1 MKDTVCIVLAAGDGK
16 RMNSVK
22 PKVLMEVLFKPMLGW
37 VLDSAE
43 RLNPDVICVVTG
55 NGEEQITKYL
65 DTRGREYAVA
75 RQTVRKGTGHAVMQA
90 EGVLKDSRNVLVLCG
105 DAPFMDD
112 ETLKGALEIHKKG
125 QCGVTVIAAAPDN
138 PFGYGRIVR
147 DEKGDLLKIVEQKD
161 ATIQEQH
168 IREVNSGAY
177 WFDSEALLEALPK
190 LSDKNAS
197 GEYYLTDAAALIKES
212 GRRAA
217 VFSARHKSIVLGA
230 NTRSDLYSLNQ
241 LARMAVIGDF
251 MTKGV
256 EFPCT
261 DGVIIGKDVEIGR
274 DTVILPGT
282 IIRGRCNIGCGCEI
296 GPNTLLEN
304 VNVGD
309 GVKLNSV
316 QAYSS
321 TIESGATVGPFTQ
334 LRAGSHIGQN
344 VKIGDFV
351 EVKNSNIGENTSMA
365 HLTYVGDS
373 DVGKGVNFG
382 CGCVTANYDGI
393 KKFRTRVG
401 DNAFIG
407 CNTNLIAPVEIGEN
421 AATGAGSTI
430 TESVPANALAV
441 ERTET
446 KIIHDWEKNKLRKK
460 RYPTAADDL
469 K

>member
-1 MKDTVCIVLAAGDGK
+1 MNDTICIVLAAGDGK

-37 VLDSAE
+37 VLDSVE
-43 RLNPDVICVVTG
+43 KINPHQICVVTG
-55 NGEEQITKYL
+55 NGEEQINKYL
-65 DTRGREYAVA
+65 GTRGREYTVV
-75 RQTVRKGTGHAVMQA
+75 RQTVRRGTGHAVMQA
-90 EGVLKDSRNVLVLCG
+90 EEVLKNSRNALVLCG

-112 ETLKGALEIHKKG
+112 ETLQAALEMHKNG
-125 QCGVTVIAAAPDN
+125 NCGVTVIAASPDN

-161 ATIQEQH
+161 ATIQQQH
-168 IREVNSGAY
+168 IREINSGAY
-177 WFDSEALLEALPK
+177 WFDSQALLAALPK
-190 LSDKNAS
+190 LSDNNAS
-197 GEYYLTDAAALIKES
+197 GEYYLTDAIALIRDTGK
-212 GRRAA
+212 RAA
-217 VFSARHKSIVLGA
+217 VFTAKQKSIVLGA
-230 NTRSDLYSLNQ
+230 NTRQDLYSLNQ
-241 LARMAVIGDF
+241 FARMAVIGDL
-251 MTKGV
+251 MTGGV

-261 DGVIIGKDVEIGR
+261 DGVIIGKDVTVGR

-282 IIRGRCNIGCGCEI
+282 IIRGKCSIGCGCEI

-309 GVKLNSV
+309 GVTLNSV

-321 TIESGATVGPFTQ
+321 TIESGATIGPFSQ
-334 LRAGSHIGQN
+334 IRPGSHIRQN

-351 EVKNSNIGENTSMA
+351 EIKNSDIGEKTSVA
-365 HLTYVGDS
+365 HLTYLGDS
-373 DVGKGVNFG
+373 DVGRGVNFG
-382 CGCVTANYDGI
+382 CGCVTANYDGV
-393 KKFRTRVG
+393 KKFRTRIG

-430 TESVPANALAV
+430 TENVPANALAV

-446 KIIHDWEKNKLRKK
+446 KIVQDWEKNKLRKK
-460 RYPTAADDL
+460 

>member
-1 MKDTVCIVLAAGDGK
+1 MNDTVCIVLAAGDGK

-43 RLNPDVICVVTG
+43 KLSPDQVCVVTG
-55 NGEEQITKYL
+55 NGEEQINKYL
-65 DTRGREYAVA
+65 KTRSREYTVVH
-75 RQTVRKGTGHAVMQA
+75 QSVRKGTGHAVMQA
-90 EGVLKDSRNVLVLCG
+90 EEALKNSKNALVLCG

-112 ETLKGALEIHKKG
+112 ETLQGALEMHKQG

-138 PFGYGRIVR
+138 PYGYGRIVR
-147 DEKGDLLKIVEQKD
+147 DQNGDLLKIVEQKD
-161 ATIQEQH
+161 ATPQEQQL
-168 IREVNSGAY
+168 REINSGAY

-190 LSDKNAS
+190 LSDNNAS
-197 GEYYLTDAAALIKES
+197 GEYYLTDAAALIRES

-217 VFSARHKSIVLGA
+217 VFGARHKSVVLGA
-230 NTRSDLYSLNQ
+230 NTRHDLYSLNYF
-241 LARMAVIGDF
+241 ARMAVIGDLLA
-251 MTKGV
+251 KGV

-282 IIRGRCNIGCGCEI
+282 IIRGKCSIGCGCEI

-321 TIESGATVGPFTQ
+321 LIESGATVGPF
-334 LRAGSHIGQN
+334 SHIRPGTRIGRD

-351 EVKNSNIGENTSMA
+351 EIKNSNIGEKTSMA

-373 DVGKGVNFG
+373 DVGRGVNFG

-407 CNTNLIAPVEIGEN
+407 CNTNLIAPVEVGEN

-460 RYPTAADDL
+460 

>member
-1 MKDTVCIVLAAGDGK
+1 MNDISCIVLAAGDGK

-37 VLDSAE
+37 VLDSVE
-43 RLNPDVICVVTG
+43 KISPDEICVVAG
-55 NGEEQITKYL
+55 NGEEKINKYL
-65 DTRGREYAVA
+65 KTRSREYTVV
-75 RQTVRKGTGHAVMQA
+75 RQTVRKGTGHAVIQA
-90 EGVLKDSRNVLVLCG
+90 EKVLKNSKNALVLCG

-112 ETLKGALEIHKKG
+112 ETISAALEMHKSG
-125 QCGVTVIAAAPDN
+125 GCGVTVIAASPDN

-168 IREVNSGAY
+168 IREINSGAY

-190 LSDKNAS
+190 LSNENAS
-197 GEYYLTDAAALIKES
+197 GEYYLTDAISLIRES
-212 GRRAA
+212 GKRAA
-217 VFSARHKSIVLGA
+217 VFTAKHQSIVLGA
-230 NTRSDLYSLNQ
+230 NTRQDLYSLNYF
-241 LARMAVIGDF
+241 ARMAVIGDL
-251 MTKGV
+251 MAKGV
-256 EFPCT
+256 EFPCM
-261 DGVIIGKDVEIGR
+261 DGVIIGKDVTIGH

-282 IIRGRCNIGCGCEI
+282 IIRGKCSIGCGCEI

-321 TIESGATVGPFTQ
+321 TIESGATVGPFSQ

-351 EVKNSNIGENTSMA
+351 EIKNSNIGEKTSMA

-373 DVGKGVNFG
+373 DVGRGVNFG

-393 KKFRTRVG
+393 EKFRTKIG
-401 DNAFIG
+401 DDAFIG
-407 CNTNLIAPVEIGEN
+407 CNTNLIAPVEIGAN

-430 TESVPANALAV
+430 TENVPDNALAV

-446 KIIHDWEKNKLRKK
+446 KIVRDWEKNKLRKK
-460 RYPTAADDL
+460 

>member
-43 RLNPDVICVVTG
+43 RLSPDVICVVTG

-65 DTRGREYAVA
+65 DARDREYTVA

-90 EGVLKDSRNVLVLCG
+90 EEVLKGSKNVLVLCG

-112 ETLKGALEIHKKG
+112 ETLKGALEIHRKG
-125 QCGVTVIAAAPDN
+125 QCGVTVIAASPDN

-147 DEKGDLLKIVEQKD
+147 DEKGDLSRIVEQKD

-212 GRRAA
+212 GKRAA
-217 VFSARHKSIVLGA
+217 VFSARHKTIVLGA
-230 NTRSDLYSLNQ
+230 NTRHDLYSLNY

-251 MTKGV
+251 MAKGV

-321 TIESGATVGPFTQ
+321 TIESGTAIGPFSHI
-334 LRAGSHIGQN
+334 RPGSHIGPG

-351 EVKNSNIGENTSMA
+351 EIKNSNIGEKTSVA
-365 HLTYVGDS
+365 HLTYLGDS
-373 DVGKGVNFG
+373 DVGRGVNFG

-393 KKFRTRVG
+393 KKFRTRIG

-407 CNTNLIAPVEIGEN
+407 CNTNLIAPVEVGEN
-421 AATGAGSTI
+421 ATTGAGSTI
-430 TESVPANALAV
+430 TESVPANSLAV

-460 RYPTAADDL
+460 

>member
-37 VLDSAE
+37 VLDSLE
-43 RLNPDVICVVTG
+43 KLSPDDICVVAG
-55 NGEEQITKYL
+55 NGEEQINRYL
-65 DTRGREYAVA
+65 DTRGWEYTVV

-90 EGVLKDSRNVLVLCG
+90 EEVLKNSKNALVVCG

-112 ETLKGALEIHKKG
+112 ETLKAALEMHKSG
-125 QCGVTVIAAAPDN
+125 NCGVTVIAAAPDN

-147 DEKGDLLKIVEQKD
+147 DGNGDLLKIVEQKD
-161 ATIQEQH
+161 ATPQEQQ
-168 IREVNSGAY
+168 IREINSGAY

-190 LSDKNAS
+190 LSDNNAS
-197 GEYYLTDAAALIKES
+197 GEYYLTDAARLIRES
-212 GRRAA
+212 GKRAA
-217 VFSARHKSIVLGA
+217 VFTARHKSIVLGA
-230 NTRSDLYSLNQ
+230 NTRHDLHSLNYF
-241 LARMAVIGDF
+241 ARMAVIGDLLS
-251 MTKGV
+251 KGV

-282 IIRGRCNIGCGCEI
+282 IIRGQCSIGCGCEI
-296 GPNTLLEN
+296 GPNTLLDN

-321 TIESGATVGPFTQ
+321 LIESGATVGPF
-334 LRAGSHIGQN
+334 SHIRPGTRIGQG

-351 EVKNSNIGENTSMA
+351 EIKNSNIGEKTSVA
-365 HLTYVGDS
+365 HLTYLGDS
-373 DVGKGVNFG
+373 DVGRGVNFG

-393 KKFRTRVG
+393 KKFRTRIG

-407 CNTNLIAPVEIGEN
+407 CNTNLIAPVEVGEN

-430 TESVPANALAV
+430 TEAVPANALAV

-446 KIIHDWEKNKLRKK
+446 KIVHDWEKNKLRKK
-460 RYPTAADDL
+460 

>member
-1 MKDTVCIVLAAGDGK
+1 MNDTACIVLAAGDGK

-37 VLDSAE
+37 VLDSVE
-43 RLNPDVICVVTG
+43 KISPDEICVVAG
-55 NGEEQITKYL
+55 NGEEQINKYL
-65 DTRGREYAVA
+65 KTRDGEYTVV

-90 EGVLKDSRNVLVLCG
+90 EKVLKNSKNVLVLCG
-105 DAPFMDD
+105 DAPFMDN
-112 ETLKGALEIHKKG
+112 ETVKAALEMHRNG
-125 QCGVTVIAAAPDN
+125 SCGVTVIAASPDN

-168 IREVNSGAY
+168 IREINSGAY
-177 WFDSEALLEALPK
+177 WFDSEALLEVLPK
-190 LSDKNAS
+190 LSDNNAS
-197 GEYYLTDAAALIKES
+197 GEYYLTDAVALIRES

-217 VFSARHKSIVLGA
+217 VFTAQYKTVVLGA
-230 NTRSDLYSLNQ
+230 NTRHDLYSLNYF
-241 LARMAVIGDF
+241 ARMAVIGEL
-251 MTKGV
+251 MANGV

-261 DGVIIGKDVEIGR
+261 EGVVIGKDVEIGH

-282 IIRGRCNIGCGCEI
+282 IIRGKCSIGCGCEI

-309 GVKLNSV
+309 GVRLNSV
-316 QAYSS
+316 QAYDS
-321 TIESGATVGPFTQ
+321 TVESGATVGPFSQ

-351 EVKNSNIGENTSMA
+351 EIKNSNIGEKTSMA

-373 DVGKGVNFG
+373 DVGRGVNFG

-393 KKFRTRVG
+393 EKFRTRIG
-401 DNAFIG
+401 DDAFIG

-430 TESVPANALAV
+430 TENVPANALAV

-446 KIIHDWEKNKLRKK
+446 KIVHDWEKNKLRKK
-460 RYPTAADDL
+460 

>member
-1 MKDTVCIVLAAGDGK
+1 MKETVCIVLAAGDGK

-37 VLDSAE
+37 VLDSVE
-43 RLNPDVICVVTG
+43 KVRPDDICVVVG
-55 NGEEQITKYL
+55 NGEEQINNYL
-65 DTRGREYAVA
+65 GTRGWEYTVV

-90 EGVLKDSRNVLVLCG
+90 EEALKNSKNALIVCG

-112 ETLKGALEIHKKG
+112 ETLKAALEQHRSG
-125 QCGVTVIAAAPDN
+125 NCGVTVIAAAPDN
-138 PFGYGRIVR
+138 PYGYGRIVR
-147 DEKGDLLKIVEQKD
+147 DANGDLLKIVEQKD
-161 ATIQEQH
+161 ATPQEQQ
-168 IREVNSGAY
+168 IREINSGAY

-212 GRRAA
+212 GRRAG
-217 VFSARHKSIVLGA
+217 VFTAKHKSIVLGA
-230 NTRSDLYSLNQ
+230 NTRHDLYSLNYF
-241 LARMAVIGDF
+241 ARMAVIGDLLA
-251 MTKGV
+251 KGV

-282 IIRGRCNIGCGCEI
+282 IIKGKCSIGCGCEI

-309 GVKLNSV
+309 GVRLNSV

-321 TIESGATVGPFTQ
+321 LIESGATVGPF
-334 LRAGSHIGQN
+334 SHIRPGTRIGSG

-351 EVKNSNIGENTSMA
+351 EIKNSNIGEKTSVA
-365 HLTYVGDS
+365 HLTYLGDS
-373 DVGKGVNFG
+373 DVGRGVNFG
-382 CGCVTANYDGI
+382 CGCVTANYDGV
-393 KKFRTRVG
+393 KKFRTRIG

-407 CNTNLIAPVEIGEN
+407 CNTNLIAPVEVGEN
-421 AATGAGSTI
+421 ATTGAGSTI

-446 KIIHDWEKNKLRKK
+446 KIVHDWEKNKLRKK
-460 RYPTAADDL
+460 R
-469 K
+469 

>member
-1 MKDTVCIVLAAGDGK
+1 MNDTVCIVLAAGDGK

-37 VLDSAE
+37 VLDSVE
-43 RLNPDVICVVTG
+43 KINPDEICVVAG
-55 NGEEQITKYL
+55 NGEEQINRYL
-65 DTRGREYAVA
+65 ASRSREYTVV

-90 EGVLKDSRNVLVLCG
+90 EAALKNSKNALVLCG

-112 ETLKGALEIHKKG
+112 ETLQAALEMHKNG
-125 QCGVTVIAAAPDN
+125 SCGVTVIAASPDN

-161 ATIQEQH
+161 ATIQQQH
-168 IREVNSGAY
+168 IREINSGAY

-190 LSDKNAS
+190 LSNNNAS
-197 GEYYLTDAAALIKES
+197 GEYYLTDAAALIRDTGK
-212 GRRAA
+212 RAA
-217 VFSARHKSIVLGA
+217 VFTAKQKSIVLGA
-230 NTRSDLYSLNQ
+230 NTRQDLCSLNYF
-241 LARMAVIGDF
+241 ARMAVIGDL
-251 MTKGV
+251 MTGGV
-256 EFPCT
+256 EFPCI
-261 DGVIIGKDVEIGR
+261 DGVIIGKDVTVGR

-282 IIRGRCNIGCGCEI
+282 IIRGKCSIGCGCEI

-309 GVKLNSV
+309 GVTLNSI

-321 TIESGATVGPFTQ
+321 TIESGATVGPFSQ
-334 LRAGSHIGQN
+334 IRPGSHIREN

-351 EVKNSNIGENTSMA
+351 EIKNSDIGEKTSVA
-365 HLTYVGDS
+365 HLTYLGDS
-373 DVGKGVNFG
+373 DVGRGVNFG
-382 CGCVTANYDGI
+382 CGCVTANYDGV
-393 KKFRTRVG
+393 KKFRTRIG
-401 DNAFIG
+401 DDAFIG

-430 TESVPANALAV
+430 TENVPANALAV

-446 KIIHDWEKNKLRKK
+446 KIVQDWEKNKLRKK
-460 RYPTAADDL
+460 